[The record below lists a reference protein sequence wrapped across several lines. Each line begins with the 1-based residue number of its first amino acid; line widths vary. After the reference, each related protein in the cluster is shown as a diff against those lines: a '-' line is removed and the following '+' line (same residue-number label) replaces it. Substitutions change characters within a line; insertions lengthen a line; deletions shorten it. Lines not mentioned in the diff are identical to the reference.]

1 MTSIPSATILPSIV
15 IAVVVPTM
23 MVGHDS
29 PLWSRTGLQAS
40 HAERGRATQKKS
52 NQMATE
58 VQQMH
63 SHLLSCVVPF
73 ALKNVKKT
81 KFYHFQK
88 SQRAG
93 VSRTYN
99 HLYVNFY
106 LLPLTRTISGYN
118 PASGY
123 KLFITST
130 AVITPKPFGLLIYK
144 SSSPFITIAWPVI
157 TISYICPSHKTIKV
171 ADMQFNI
178 SSVQHLWFVNSWTAL
193 LLVLKVLT
201 QLMFQNFWTL
211 LNFKSGFFGFCG
223 LGNSA
228 RFPPNSAR
236 FPPNSA
242 RAKIEKIAKKSTS
255 LIFWGFQIL
264 RNANLSSRMSDFWRP
279 QIVTHEPVAKS
290 TWLRIVRQFLL

>member
-1 MTSIPSATILPSIV
+1 
-15 IAVVVPTM
+15 
-23 MVGHDS
+23 
-29 PLWSRTGLQAS
+29 
-40 HAERGRATQKKS
+40 
-52 NQMATE
+52 MATE

-73 ALKNVKKT
+73 PLKNVKKT

-171 ADMQFNI
+171 GFIIETAPASDCKLCLEGAQCKDFLRAV
-178 SSVQHLWFVNSWTAL
+178 SESVP
-193 LLVLKVLT
+193 LT
-201 QLMFQNFWTL
+201 Q
-211 LNFKSGFFGFCG
+211 
-223 LGNSA
+223 
-228 RFPPNSAR
+228 
-236 FPPNSA
+236 
-242 RAKIEKIAKKSTS
+242 
-255 LIFWGFQIL
+255 
-264 RNANLSSRMSDFWRP
+264 
-279 QIVTHEPVAKS
+279 
-290 TWLRIVRQFLL
+290 